1 MMTIAHGEKGER
13 MAKSKVSDIGHAV
26 LDLIEEYNIAKEAEY
41 VRNPVAYALYHTWRK
56 YDTEDRTTDEE

>member
-1 MMTIAHGEKGER
+1 
-13 MAKSKVSDIGHAV
+13 MAKSKVTDIGHAV
-26 LDLIEEYNIAKEAEY
+26 LDLIEEYNIAKETEY